1 MLIGAK
7 VFLSMTFLTHHNF
20 TSFWAFVPANNYDG
34 VIIQHHSR
42 MSVPLLA
49 EKGNLKERLLD

>member
-42 MSVPLLA
+42 MPVPLLA
-49 EKGNLKERLLD
+49 EKGNLKER